1 MLKLTRVK
9 TALWHRDSE
18 LRLLG
23 WLVLLLVLVPLAVLL
38 ASPLLVLPRGKQ
50 AVARL
55 FSPRMTAKADTAR
68 SWPML

>member
-9 TALWHRDSE
+9 TAVWLLESE
-18 LRLLG
+18 LRLVG

-38 ASPLLVLPRGKQ
+38 ASPLLVLPRGRQ

-55 FSPRMTAKADTAR
+55 FSPKTTARADTGK
-68 SWPML
+68 S

>member
-9 TALWHRDSE
+9 TAAWLLESE

-38 ASPLLVLPRGKQ
+38 ASPLLVLLRGKQ

-55 FSPRMTAKADTAR
+55 FSPKTIAKADIAR
-68 SWPML
+68 SWPMR